1 MTFYQELQLNQAG
14 SKNYIAGFED
24 PKDKAKHIAIYLFKI
39 LITNAFC
46 ILFMTL
52 FSAIFGK
59 ENSIAGLALLMSMM
73 AFRFSDFGIHTSH
86 AVFCVFAVFGLF
98 AIGPKMA
105 NLVPAGY
112 AFGINLICIMLLMIL
127 GSHNVVM
134 FNHSTFVLSYLLL
147 QGYDVSG
154 DAYKKR
160 LLGLFVGAV
169 ITSVILYRNHRK
181 ITYKRSLKDLFE
193 EFDLSSTRTRW
204 QIRLTFGVSSA
215 LLIASVLGVPKGY
228 WMGIAAM
235 SVIMPFKKDLV
246 KRVTFRGIGTVAGS
260 ALFVL
265 IYFLLPES
273 FHSYIGIIGGI
284 GTGLSAH
291 YGWQCAFNACSA
303 LSMAVS
309 DIGLKYSII
318 YRIFNNLLIVVYI
331 LILDRVLE
339 PVISFV
345 NRKFEKHHS
354 SAAKC

>member
-14 SKNYIAGFED
+14 SKNYIAGFKN
-24 PKDKAKHIAIYLFKI
+24 PKDKAKHIGIYLFKI
-39 LITNAFC
+39 IITNAFC

-52 FSAIFGK
+52 FSVIFGK
-59 ENSIAGLALLMSMM
+59 ENSIVGLALMMSMM
-73 AFRFSDFGIHTSH
+73 AFRFSDFGIRTSH
-86 AVFCVFAVFGLF
+86 AIFCVFAVFGIF

-154 DAYKKR
+154 NAYKMR
-160 LLGLFVGAV
+160 LVGLFVGAV
-169 ITSVILYRNHRK
+169 ITAVILYHNHRK
-181 ITYKRSLKDLFE
+181 MTYKRSLKNLFQ
-193 EFDLSSTRTRW
+193 EFNLSSTRTRW
-204 QIRLTFGVSSA
+204 QILLTFGVSST
-215 LLIASVLGVPKGY
+215 LLIASVLGVPRGY

-235 SVIMPFKKDLV
+235 SVIMPFKKDLAERV
-246 KRVTFRGIGTVAGS
+246 KFRGIGNVAGS

-273 FHSYIGIIGGI
+273 CHSYIGIIGGI

-291 YGWQCAFNACSA
+291 YGWQCTFNSCSA

-309 DIGLKYSII
+309 DVGLKYAVLF
-318 YRIFNNLLIVVYI
+318 RIFNNLFSAAYI
-331 LILDRVLE
+331 WTVDRVL
-339 PVISFV
+339 PLILFIG
-345 NRKFEKHHS
+345 RQFEKRHS
-354 SAAKC
+354 FTVKS